1 MNNKLITVEFGKLS
15 LTECAFK
22 YNDIFKNHKPL
33 LKYND
38 KLIPF
43 DQNEIPFAYLCNKT
57 QQYVMFKNF
66 VHLLQQNFESIY
78 DKDIEVKLCKKPQD
92 IEIEV
97 ARYLLNLMQIQ
108 RAPTSSAEA
117 LVDILGLCGPRCL
130 KTKRSFKLSRCSV
143 ASISHVSENMARAA
157 LNKLGGDH
165 HAK

>member
-1 MNNKLITVEFGKLS
+1 MSNKLITVEFGNLS
-15 LTECAFK
+15 LAECAFQ

-43 DQNEIPFAYLCNKT
+43 DQSEIPVVYLCKKT
-57 QQYVMFKNF
+57 NRYVMFKNF

-78 DKDIEVKLCKKPQD
+78 DKNIEVKLCKKPSEV
-92 IEIEV
+92 EIEV
-97 ARYLLNLMQIQ
+97 KKYLLNLMQIQ

-117 LVDILGLCGPRCL
+117 LVDFLRLCGSDCF
-130 KTKRSFKLSRCSV
+130 KTKRPLKLSRYSV
-143 ASISHVSENMARAA
+143 ASISHVSENMARAV

-165 HAK
+165 HA